1 MVNKPFSSL
10 EIDLEEI
17 VSKVIS
23 SNSAFNAE
31 KATEDNLVDAF
42 AAASEVAIFGY
53 STKEVWLKA
62 EKERQRQKSLMN
74 AVGNAQQEFIG
85 LLDGFTSYPPTKKN
99 PMPDIVGN
107 RDGQKIFAE
116 IKNKHNTMNSKS
128 AAATYDTMVKFS
140 ERPEYN
146 NYVGIVVQ
154 IISDVP
160 KSGQHMWMP
169 FAPGADRNSR
179 ENLIVMSGRV
189 FYAIAT
195 DPKKRQPVEDIDSME
210 DLTKWESWCAIDLMK
225 EAFLKELE
233 KQTKNTVP
241 DWVKALFSKSIG
253 I

>member
-1 MVNKPFSSL
+1 MVKPLSPL
-10 EIDLEEI
+10 EVDLQKV
-17 VSKVIS
+17 VSKIIS
-23 SNSAFNAE
+23 SNSLFNAE

-53 STKEVWLKA
+53 PTKEVWLKA

-85 LLDGFTSYPPTKKN
+85 HLDGFTSYPPTKKN
-99 PMPDIVGN
+99 PMPDVVGS
-107 RDGQKIFAE
+107 RGGQKIFAE

-140 ERPEYN
+140 KRPEYK
-146 NYVGIVVQ
+146 NYIGVVVQ

-160 KSGQHMWMP
+160 KSGQAMWVP
-169 FAPGADRNSR
+169 FAPGADRKTR

-195 DPKKRQPVEDIDSME
+195 DPKKRQPVKDFAATE

-241 DWVKALFSKSIG
+241 DWVKSLFSKSIG

>member
-1 MVNKPFSSL
+1 MAKPFSLL
-10 EIDLEEI
+10 EIDLGKV
-17 VSKVIS
+17 VSKIIS
-23 SNSAFNAE
+23 SNSVFNSE

-42 AAASEVAIFGY
+42 AAASEVLIFGY
-53 STKEVWLKA
+53 PTKEVWLET

-85 LLDGFTSYPPTKKN
+85 QLAGFTSYPPTKKN
-99 PMPDIVGN
+99 PMPDVVGS
-107 RDGQKIFAE
+107 REGQKIFAE